1 MLGEGGGEDG
11 AAGGSALLFVGEL
24 DDELVVG
31 EGENFVGAGVPDE
44 GVGHN
49 AVDVVPTVF
58 YAAHGGG
65 VGQFAV
71 VFEVK
76 AEPGCPVGYVSGFV
90 VVVVFGVLLVAPIQH
105 GVPLSKDLLGIVE
118 FNVGRG
124 VVVVGGIDWGGLDR
138 VFFGAGSEAEAQ
150 GHECRKGEDCLF
162 HSVVCYLLD
171 I

>member
-11 AAGGSALLFVGEL
+11 AAGGGALLFVSVF

-71 VFEVK
+71 
-76 AEPGCPVGYVSGFV
+76 
-90 VVVVFGVLLVAPIQH
+90 
-105 GVPLSKDLLGIVE
+105 
-118 FNVGRG
+118 
-124 VVVVGGIDWGGLDR
+124 GLK
-138 VFFGAGSEAEAQ
+138 GEAE
-150 GHECRKGEDCLF
+150 G
-162 HSVVCYLLD
+162 
-171 I
+171 